1 MYPTKYITKYCN
13 ENIYKTEVQSFCL
26 FPAIYFYINLLRVVI
41 KSNRLAKKGI
51 YDDAQWSN
59 SSVDIIQS
67 LENAGIK
74 MYFEGIENVKKIEGP
89 VIFISNHMSTM
100 ETMAL
105 PALIQPYKKVVYV
118 IKEELANYPLF
129 GPIVMARDPICVGRE
144 NPREDL
150 IKVLEQGSERIKNG
164 KSIIIFPQ
172 KTRTKYFDEST
183 FNSLGV
189 KLAKRNNVPIIPV
202 ALYTEAWGNGKLIKE
217 VGKIDKS
224 KEVKITFGESL
235 NVKGSGNEEHQKVVN
250 FIKTKLIEWH
260 LENLI
265 VKNKGG

>member
-1 MYPTKYITKYCN
+1 MYPTSYNTKYC
-13 ENIYKTEVQSFCL
+13 EKDIYKTEENFFCL
-26 FPAIYFYINLLRVVI
+26 FPAIYFYPNLLRVII

-51 YDDAQWSN
+51 YDDVQWSN

-67 LENAGIK
+67 LEKAGIK
-74 MYFEGIENVKKIEGP
+74 MFFEGISNVKKIEGP
-89 VIFISNHMSTM
+89 VIFISNHMSTL

-105 PALIQPYKKVVYV
+105 PALIQPYKKVVYI

-129 GPIVMARDPICVGRE
+129 GPVVMARDPICVGRE

-150 IKVLEQGSERIKNG
+150 MKVLEQGSERIKNG

-172 KTRTKYFDEST
+172 KTRTKFFDESS
-183 FNSLGV
+183 FNTLGV
-189 KLAKRNNVPIIPV
+189 KLAKKNKVPIIPI
-202 ALYTEAWGNGKLIKE
+202 ALYTEAWGNGKLIKD

-224 KEVKITFGESL
+224 KEVKISFGKAFNVES
-235 NVKGSGNEEHQKVVN
+235 SGNEEHQKVIN
-250 FIKTKLIEWH
+250 FIKGKLIEWQ

-265 VKNKGG
+265 VKNKGE

>member
-1 MYPTKYITKYCN
+1 MYPTEYITKYCEKN
-13 ENIYKTEVQSFCL
+13 NYKTEVNSFCL
-26 FPAIYFYINLLRVVI
+26 FPAINFYPNLLRVII

-51 YDDAQWSN
+51 YDDIQWSN

-67 LENAGIK
+67 LENAGVR
-74 MYFEGIENVKKIEGP
+74 MSFEGIDNIKNIEGQ
-89 VIFISNHMSTM
+89 VIFISNHMSTL

-105 PALIQPYKKVVYV
+105 PALIQPYKKVVYI
-118 IKEELANYPLF
+118 IKEELATYPLF
-129 GPIVMARDPICVGRE
+129 GPVVMARDPICVGRE

-150 IKVLEQGSERIKNG
+150 IKVLEQGSDRIKNG

-172 KTRTKYFDEST
+172 KTRTKYFDGSS

-189 KLAKRNNVPIIPV
+189 KLAKKNKVPIIPI
-202 ALYTEAWGNGKLIKE
+202 ALYTEAWGNGKLIKD

-224 KEVKITFGESL
+224 KEVKISFGQAF
-235 NVKGSGNEEHQKVVN
+235 NVEGNGSEEHQKVIH
-250 FIKTKLIEWH
+250 FIKEKLVEWH

-265 VKNKGG
+265 VKNKGE